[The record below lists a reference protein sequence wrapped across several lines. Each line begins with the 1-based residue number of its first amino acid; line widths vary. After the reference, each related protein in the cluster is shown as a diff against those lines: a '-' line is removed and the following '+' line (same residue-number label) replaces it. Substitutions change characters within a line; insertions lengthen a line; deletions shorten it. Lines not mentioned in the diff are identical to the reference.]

1 MKTLVVGSAIIDII
15 MKIDRLPLSGE
26 DIICNST
33 KTVVGGCAYN
43 VASTLKNMNCNY
55 DLCVPI
61 GRGNYAN
68 IIKTQLLKDGDKIL
82 IEDENE
88 DNGYCLTFVENNG
101 ERTFITVQGIE
112 SKFKSI
118 WFENIDMN
126 QYENIYISGY
136 QIVGEYSNEIIC
148 WLKKLEG
155 KRIFFAP
162 GPVICSIQSDVLKE
176 IFELS
181 PILHLNKKEISDYTC
196 IDDLESAINNLQEK
210 TNNTIIVTLG
220 ADGTIYND
228 LKNINIVPTVKSK
241 VVDTIGAGDS
251 HIGAIIASLS
261 KGLSLHESIEVANL
275 VASSIVQV
283 EGPVMDLDTFN
294 KIVKG
299 EMKNEYIEKLF

>member
-26 DIICNST
+26 DIICNGT
-33 KTVVGGCAYN
+33 QMVVGGCAYN
-43 VASTLKNMNCNY
+43 VASTLKNMNCKH

-68 IIKTQLLKDGDKIL
+68 IIKAQLLKDGDRIL

-112 SKFKSI
+112 SKFKSV
-118 WFENIDMN
+118 WFENMDMDE
-126 QYENIYISGY
+126 YDNIYISGY
-136 QIVGEYSNEIIC
+136 QIVGEYSNEIIS
-148 WLKKLEG
+148 WLKKLKG
-155 KRIFFAP
+155 KMIFFAP
-162 GPVICSIQSDVLKE
+162 GPVICSIGADVLKE

-181 PILHLNKKEISDYTC
+181 PIVHLNKKEILDYTC
-196 IDDLESAINNLQEK
+196 ENDVESAIKNLQKK
-210 TNNTIIVTLG
+210 TNNTILVTLG
-220 ADGTIYND
+220 AEGTIYGD
-228 LKNINIVPTVKSK
+228 LKNINVVPTIKSK

-275 VASSIVQV
+275 VASSMVQV

-294 KIVKG
+294 NIVKG
-299 EMKNEYIEKLF
+299 EIKNEYIEKLF